1 MATYDC
7 FTPVNIRVNYNMNSA
22 ESTDAFKNLQTKILD
37 KFSSPGVE
45 IARDSVDIERIY
57 RKFFVKV
64 CVCVVTRGFFF
75 PLTLGPFEVYING
88 GLVFSKYRFGHYPS
102 AGDINS
108 VSIAHYCACTD

>member
-1 MATYDC
+1 MATYDR

-57 RKFFVKV
+57 R
-64 CVCVVTRGFFF
+64 
-75 PLTLGPFEVYING
+75 PFEVYING

-108 VSIAHYCACTD
+108 IIDVAKEVYHGGEPRSIDSYTVTVGGLD

>member
-1 MATYDC
+1 
-7 FTPVNIRVNYNMNSA
+7 MNSA

-64 CVCVVTRGFFF
+64 CVCGDSWLLFPIDTR
-75 PLTLGPFEVYING
+75 TI
-88 GLVFSKYRFGHYPS
+88 
-102 AGDINS
+102 
-108 VSIAHYCACTD
+108 

>member
-1 MATYDC
+1 MNSNRLQLRAILSFSVVYKMATYDR

-64 CVCVVTRGFFF
+64 CVCGDSWLFF
-75 PLTLGPFEVYING
+75 PLDTRTI
-88 GLVFSKYRFGHYPS
+88 
-102 AGDINS
+102 
-108 VSIAHYCACTD
+108 